1 MSLGQALGQG
11 EKPSAGPESLFGLDH
26 VIDVHI
32 RIEAE
37 EWAKLQPPKGTK
49 MDIDVAIKGV
59 MVDALTGGHFRIEFY
74 RNPSKIGRG

>member
-11 EKPSAGPESLFGLDH
+11 ENPSAGPESLFGLDN

-32 RIEAE
+32 RIEPE

-49 MDIDVAIKGV
+49 MGFEGFELAIQGV
-59 MVDALTGGHFRIEFY
+59 MVDALDRK
-74 RNPSKIGRG
+74 SVV